1 MSIIQFDFS
10 LKLLYVAFY
19 YIFTI
24 ITREIKYR
32 LKNIKSNNN
41 GFNSWNNIFESNTLN
56 IPIMI
61 SILQLSGIIISNK
74 RNKKKKQEENIEKRN
89 SSPLENQKVPKVKRK
104 NKIIN
109 KKMILYIIICGIFE
123 GFRYFYSITLNKG
136 KSDIS
141 YYICGLLL
149 FEIIILSHFILKINS
164 YRHHYASL
172 GIILICDI
180 LLAYQSNLNNFKG
193 FLNKLFMNHYEN
205 GFDFIFSAFKICL
218 EKYLMHYLYIDIF
231 LILFYEG
238 IVQII
243 FLFLLMIYFLIKNT
257 SEFVNNQ
264 KRFWIEVN
272 DYKILMIIDIFTLF
286 SLKCLELL
294 INESFDPSYLILA
307 SGTYILYQYKNLI
320 EYFFN
325 KNDKVKTPLLN
336 FIIFSGYLIS
346 IFIFSELIVPDIFNF
361 SKFTRKRIKERERT
375 ESNQIKNEIL
385 EQSIIFE
392 RSFTIYSLN
401 ND

>member
-10 LKLLYVAFY
+10 LKLLYVALY

-24 ITREIKYR
+24 ITREIKDG
-32 LKNIKSNNN
+32 LKNIQSNNN
-41 GFNSWNNIFESNTLN
+41 EFNSWNNIFDSNTLN

-74 RNKKKKQEENIEKRN
+74 RNKKKSQEENIENRN
-89 SSPLENQKVPKVKRK
+89 SSPLEIQKESMIERK
-104 NKIIN
+104 NKITN
-109 KKMILYIIICGIFE
+109 KEIILLLIICGIFE

-149 FEIIILSHFILKINS
+149 FEIMILSHFILKIHS
-164 YRHHYASL
+164 YRHHYVSL
-172 GIILICDI
+172 GIMLICDI
-180 LLAYQSNLNNFKG
+180 LSAYKSNLNNFKG
-193 FLNKLFMNHYEN
+193 FLNKLLMNHYEN
-205 GFDFIFSAFKICL
+205 GFDFLFSAFKICL

-243 FLFLLMIYFLIKNT
+243 FLFLFMIYYLITDTQFIKN
-257 SEFVNNQ
+257 Q
-264 KRFWIEVN
+264 KLFWNGVN
-272 DYKILMIIDIFTLF
+272 DYKILMIIYIIALF

-320 EYFFN
+320 EYFFDKN
-325 KNDKVKTPLLN
+325 KNVKTPLLN
-336 FIIFSGYLIS
+336 LITCSGYLIS
-346 IFIFSELIVPDIFNF
+346 IIIFSELIVPNIFNF

-375 ESNQIKNEIL
+375 ESFEIVNEIL
-385 EQSIIFE
+385 EQSLIVE
-392 RSFTIYSLN
+392 KSLYY
-401 ND
+401 

>member
-10 LKLLYVAFY
+10 SKLLYVALY

-24 ITREIKYR
+24 ITREIKDG
-32 LKNIKSNNN
+32 LKNIQSNNN
-41 GFNSWNNIFESNTLN
+41 EFNSWNNIFDSNTLN

-74 RNKKKKQEENIEKRN
+74 RNKKKRQEENIENRN
-89 SSPLENQKVPKVKRK
+89 SSPLEIQKESMIERK
-104 NKIIN
+104 NKITN
-109 KKMILYIIICGIFE
+109 KEIILLIICGIFE
-123 GFRYFYSITLNKG
+123 GFRYYYSLATNKG
-136 KSDIS
+136 KGNIS

-149 FEIIILSHFILKINS
+149 FEIMILSHFILKIHS
-164 YRHHYASL
+164 YRHHYVSL
-172 GIILICDI
+172 GIMLICDI
-180 LLAYQSNLNNFKG
+180 LLAYKSNLNNFKG
-193 FLNKLFMNHYEN
+193 FLNKLLMNHYEN
-205 GFDFIFSAFKICL
+205 GFDFLFSAFKICL

-243 FLFLLMIYFLIKNT
+243 FLFLLMIYFLIKNS
-257 SEFVNNQ
+257 SEFLNNQ

-307 SGTYILYQYKNLI
+307 SGTYILYQYKHLI

-336 FIIFSGYLIS
+336 FIIYSGYLIS
-346 IFIFSELIVPDIFNF
+346 IIIFSELIVPNIFNF

-392 RSFTIYSLN
+392 RSFSN
-401 ND
+401 NLFTQ